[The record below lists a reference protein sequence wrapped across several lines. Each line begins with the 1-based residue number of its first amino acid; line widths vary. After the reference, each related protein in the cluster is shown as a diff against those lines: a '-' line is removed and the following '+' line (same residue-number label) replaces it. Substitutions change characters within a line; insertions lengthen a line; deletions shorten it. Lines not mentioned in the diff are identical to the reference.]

1 MLLVWLYIFCDIV
14 QQNQRLA
21 EWVLPTWSLL
31 FLLTVLNAL
40 KHLTHCRL
48 HLGVPQNIPKLFL
61 LGCHPSVWEA
71 QLLGLKILK
80 YVSRPWMMSL
90 SVEFCQRFSYL
101 QHVLQSAS
109 GWLYQIMEIP
119 ITVQPS
125 VSLSHLS
132 AGFLSLPSPSQLSFP
147 PSVVCFYGN
156 NGRSDSKTT
165 FEGKTY
171 FTFRV
176 GTAI

>member
-1 MLLVWLYIFCDIV
+1 MLLVWLYIFCHIV
-14 QQNQRLA
+14 QQTRRLA
-21 EWVLPTWSLL
+21 EWILPTWSLL

-48 HLGVPQNIPKLFL
+48 HLGVPQNIPK
-61 LGCHPSVWEA
+61 
-71 QLLGLKILK
+71 LKILK

-156 NGRSDSKTT
+156 NGRRDSKTT